1 MPPVLYEVHLRQ
13 QPEYQQNLHQAK
25 VDEPI
30 EPFTGGRVFY
40 QASFWPARS
49 IDNSKIEKGK
59 LVLVIQ
65 RIGITLLVKTL
76 QLTQ

>member
-1 MPPVLYEVHLRQ
+1 MPPALSEAHVGQ
-13 QPEYQQNLHQAK
+13 QPGYQQNLLQGK

-49 IDNSKIEKGK
+49 IDNSKIEKGE
-59 LVLVIQ
+59 LVLVID
-65 RIGITLLVKTL
+65 RVGITLLVKPYS
-76 QLTQ
+76 

>member
-1 MPPVLYEVHLRQ
+1 MPPVLSEAHLSQ
-13 QPEYQQNLHQAK
+13 QPRYQQNLLQAK

-49 IDNSKIEKGK
+49 IDNSKIEKGE
-59 LVLVIQ
+59 LVLVIE
-65 RIGITLLVKTL
+65 RVGITLLVKPYK
-76 QLTQ
+76 